1 MYYRS
6 NAMYEYLNGNPDNR
20 FFYVSSDL
28 WMLVYGNQNCDP
40 QLLVLVSGVNDEDEL
55 SSVSEREGRAYK
67 IMSELS
73 EKSEVPVV
81 FIRFS
86 VNVES
91 IDSIM
96 LFNQKIRNFLRL
108 NLADLRALFSR
119 YGLPIS
125 KSPTAKYLN
134 DKESSAYHKWQRT
147 ELGHSLRVSDI
158 DLVSI
163 KNREICKIYELKRS
177 YYSLES
183 WVPFNDDYNNFVLLS
198 KLSHK
203 AKLQLLI
210 AYNKRTKNP
219 WEDDISKIKLFE
231 FNHAKRIPVTLIGYY
246 TLKEF
251 LDL

>member
-1 MYYRS
+1 
-6 NAMYEYLNGNPDNR
+6 MYEYLNGNPDNR
-20 FFYVSSDL
+20 FFYVSSDM
-28 WMLVYGNQNCDP
+28 WMLVYGNQKCEP
-40 QLLVLVSGVNDEDEL
+40 LLLVLVSGVNDKDEL

-73 EKSEVPVV
+73 EKSEVPLV

-86 VNVES
+86 VNIAT
-91 IDSIM
+91 IDSVA
-96 LFNQKIRNFLRL
+96 LFDPKSSNFLRL
-108 NLADLRALFSR
+108 DLRELRTLFSKC
-119 YGLPIS
+119 GLPVS
-125 KSPTAKYLN
+125 NTPTAKYLN
-134 DKESSAYHKWQRT
+134 DKESSAYHKWQRA

-158 DLVSI
+158 DLVNI
-163 KNREICKIYELKRS
+163 KNKEICKVYELKRS

-183 WVPFNDDYNNFVLLS
+183 WVPFTDDYHNFELLS

-219 WEDDISKIKLFE
+219 WKDDISKIKLFE
-231 FNHAKRIPVTLIGYY
+231 FNHVNSNPVTLKGYY